1 MKEKIKV
8 YWQKFKTALDRYLIQ
23 ITCAAVVLIV
33 IAFVCVACNIIN
45 NATESQNAS
54 SESSEAVL
62 EWGSGMTENIP
73 VFSGEI
79 ISQEIKENGYCAVY
93 YSNATLEQ
101 VENYINQLE
110 AQLSVDFGENERFPK
125 TALWNHKLI
134 TLHYDSAEMKLSVTI
149 TEKSN

>member
-1 MKEKIKV
+1 MKEKIKT

-23 ITCAAVVLIV
+23 FTCAAVVVII

-45 NATESQNAS
+45 NATENQNTS
-54 SESSEAVL
+54 SEYSEVVL

-73 VFSGEI
+73 AFSGEI

-93 YSNATLEQ
+93 YSNVTSNQ
-101 VENYINQLE
+101 VEDYINQLE

-125 TALWNHKLI
+125 TVLWDEKLI